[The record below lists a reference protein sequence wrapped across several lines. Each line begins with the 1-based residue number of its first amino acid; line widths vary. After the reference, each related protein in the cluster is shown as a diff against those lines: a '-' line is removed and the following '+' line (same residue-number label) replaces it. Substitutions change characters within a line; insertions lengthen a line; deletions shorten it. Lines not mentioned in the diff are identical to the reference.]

1 MYIDKQNTFFYKQA
15 VTANVSSDVVM
26 NGNGGDAE
34 KSLWLVIRLDKDVTG
49 TPLFNLYTSN
59 TENIANAVLLHGIT
73 LPVNAKAG
81 TKVAVRLASGAKKYL
96 KLNANN
102 MTAGT
107 ITAFLTPDVRLV

>member
-59 TENIANAVLLHGIT
+59 TEISPMRYCCMVS
-73 LPVNAKAG
+73 
-81 TKVAVRLASGAKKYL
+81 RLQLMRKQAL
-96 KLNANN
+96 KLQYAY
-102 MTAGT
+102 
-107 ITAFLTPDVRLV
+107 LVALRNT